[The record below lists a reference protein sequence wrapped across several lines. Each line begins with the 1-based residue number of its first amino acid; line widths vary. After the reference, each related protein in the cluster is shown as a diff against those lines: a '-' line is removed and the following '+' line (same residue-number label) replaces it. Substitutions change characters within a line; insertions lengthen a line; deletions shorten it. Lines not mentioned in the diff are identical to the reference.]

1 MKYFLAV
8 DKGPLFSLKDR
19 YVSLDLSFIEDN
31 LVEDN
36 NLKSLTDFTM
46 GFENQSVLKLYLLEK
61 NILTRDKLKYDLC
74 IIYKRDYYRFLSI
87 PFAPAKKYFD
97 MSNLA
102 DTILKNASNPAF
114 VRNFLNYFRN
124 DKYNLEAYYELKRAF
139 LDYFP
144 DYILFD
150 KIRGFLNA
158 VCYSDKGSFRYR
170 SFFDIAMFVSD
181 FMDKSI
187 NSKKDSKTLLET
199 KKEFLLDAKKNLTEA
214 QQFQLEEW
222 ESRRAKK
229 EIEGQTN
236 LFKM

>member
-8 DKGPLFSLKDR
+8 DKGPLFTLKDR
-19 YVSLDLSFIEDN
+19 YISLDLSYIQDN
-31 LVEDN
+31 LVKDN
-36 NLKSLTDFTM
+36 NLRELTDFTM

-61 NILTRDKLKYDLC
+61 NILTKDKLKYDLC
-74 IIYKRDYYRFLSI
+74 IIYKRDYYRFLTV
-87 PFAPAKKYFD
+87 PFARDKKYFN
-97 MSNLA
+97 MSYLT
-102 DTILKNASNPAF
+102 DTILQNASNPAF

-124 DKYNLEAYYELKRAF
+124 DTYNSEAYYELRRAL

-150 KIRGFLNA
+150 RIRGFLNA

-170 SFFDIAMFVSD
+170 SFFDIAMFVSN
-181 FMDKSI
+181 FLDKKI
-187 NSKKDSKTLLET
+187 DHKKDSKTSLKT
-199 KKEFLLDAKKNLTEA
+199 KKEILLDAKKNLSEA

-222 ESRRAKK
+222 ESRKLKK
-229 EIEGQTN
+229 EIDGQIN